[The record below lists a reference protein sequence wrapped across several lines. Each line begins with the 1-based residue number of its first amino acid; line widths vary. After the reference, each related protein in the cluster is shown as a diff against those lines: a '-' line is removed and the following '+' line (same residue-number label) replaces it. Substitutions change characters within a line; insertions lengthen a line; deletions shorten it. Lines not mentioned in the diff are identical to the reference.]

1 MIHVMKLNA
10 EPFEKIKSG
19 NKTVELRL
27 YDEKRRKLDIGDK
40 IILTNND
47 DPGQEISVIV
57 RSLHRY
63 ATFKDLFED
72 ISQER
77 CGFDSTYS
85 PETAAEGMSE
95 YYSDDQIQRY
105 GVIGIEIE
113 LTDLRMV
120 LEELDEHKQNVFD
133 WFFPDG
139 KK

>member
-139 KK
+139 MK